1 MNKKILAI
9 AVAGLSTLFAAPVFA
24 ATPECCTNANP
35 NCPKTETCPT
45 NQRGTLACFD
55 GLNLTADQ
63 KTKIEQFTKECRE
76 QCTRDNKTA
85 RAERRDNAAKFRTE
99 RLAKIKEI
107 LTPEQYVKFLENNF
121 VNGHGQ
127 FGRNGGKHHKAARR

>member
-9 AVAGLSTLFAAPVFA
+9 AVAGLSAIFAAPVFA
-24 ATPECCTNANP
+24 ATPECCTNANQ
-35 NCPKTETCPT
+35 NCPKTATCPT

-127 FGRNGGKHHKAARR
+127 FGRNGGKHHNAARR

>member
-1 MNKKILAI
+1 MLHERQ
-9 AVAGLSTLFAAPVFA
+9 
-24 ATPECCTNANP
+24 PELPQNRNLPHQPARRT
-35 NCPKTETCPT
+35 
-45 NQRGTLACFD
+45 RLLD

-76 QCTRDNKTA
+76 QCTRENKTA
-85 RAERRDNAAKFRTE
+85 RTERRDNAAKFRTE

>member
-45 NQRGTLACFD
+45 NQSGTLATID
-55 GLNLTADQ
+55 GLNLSD
-63 KTKIEQFTKECRE
+63 EQ
-76 QCTRDNKTA
+76 
-85 RAERRDNAAKFRTE
+85 
-99 RLAKIKEI
+99 
-107 LTPEQYVKFLENNF
+107 
-121 VNGHGQ
+121 
-127 FGRNGGKHHKAARR
+127 